1 MRETES
7 ENIRVNGAM
16 VRNLL
21 EYWLQN
27 SVQHVALVTGLKHYL
42 GPFETYAQ
50 EGFYLKL
57 RLEEHPRL
65 KLDNFTMLRK
75 TEILQQQP
83 ATDYLG
89 IHRSHTVVGQAVGN
103 NEYGNNFGSLRKYM
117 QRKGTP
123 FIWPGSKHSGM
134 AYLM

>member
-1 MRETES
+1 
-7 ENIRVNGAM
+7 M

-21 EYWLQN
+21 EVLAPKN
-27 SVQHVALVTGLKHYL
+27 SVQHVALVTGLETL
-42 GPFETYAQ
+42 SRPFETYAQ
-50 EGFYLKL
+50 EGFYLKP
-57 RLEEHPRL
+57 REEHPRL
-65 KLDNFTMLRK
+65 KLDNFYYAQN
-75 TEILQQQP
+75 EIAA
-83 ATDYLG
+83 ATRDG
-89 IHRSHTVVGQAVGN
+89 FTWSIHRSHRCWASRWKL